1 VARGIGAEIIGY
13 RIDSEVGRD
22 GMGVVCLLAEQASR
36 ASDED
41 V

>member
-1 VARGIGAEIIGY
+1 MERGIGTEIPEY
-13 RIDSEVGRD
+13 RIDSEIGRD
-22 GMGVVCLLAEQASR
+22 GMGVVCLLAEQGSR